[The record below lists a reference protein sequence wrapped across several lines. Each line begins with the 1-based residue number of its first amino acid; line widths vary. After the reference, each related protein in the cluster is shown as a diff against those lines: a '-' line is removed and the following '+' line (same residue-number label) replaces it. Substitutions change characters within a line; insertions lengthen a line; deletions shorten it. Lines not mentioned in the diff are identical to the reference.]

1 MSKPLTEK
9 KYNEIHNFIR
19 KNIGDKPATKF
30 AKAYQEGRATD
41 WLKNAWPKLEEYE
54 AWTLKYSNVNDL
66 TKSKEDQLK
75 DIYNKN
81 PNFSAISDARM
92 KTILAG
98 NDVTKQE
105 IKDYYDFRAEQ
116 KKLVDK
122 INKERYAKVNEEYTK
137 ANRAKDDSYF
147 NSALANEYAREQYLK
162 GNKTAAYINEGLGKA
177 AAAIDFAPAPF
188 SLVAPA
194 IRLGQN
200 IYSDQPVSKLSTIA
214 DFGGAFIPDI
224 AEKPAKM
231 GWQYLKQGKLRN
243 LFDSKTMKQIENRIK
258 AADNQ
263 VAENAAKDLQ
273 LMKDV
278 NLDNLTDTE
287 LYKLYN
293 NVTTPEFK
301 KSIEDYWK
309 ARAKRTEADYISEMP
324 TEIANKAEGLTGA
337 ERAHE
342 LKKADVAAG
351 MAKAERDAAD
361 EALTY
366 AERRAEYLAKVK
378 EPELQLKS
386 GKLPQEEPLFVNGDF
401 NSYYRNAP
409 LNTISDYVES
419 QIEPSKVNDA
429 PYQILKLGGTKAA
442 RSGIGG
448 RLGQWDMFNPEPKDN
463 RESNVNAVIRMFSD
477 SWNLINKPE
486 GYDTEPIIREAY
498 DKWKASLPKY
508 EYKSWRE

>member
-1 MSKPLTEK
+1 MSKPITEK
-9 KYNEIHNFIR
+9 KFNEVHNFIR
-19 KNIGDKPATKF
+19 KNIGEKPAAGFDAAYKQGKATEWLTKF
-30 AKAYQEGRATD
+30 
-41 WLKNAWPKLEEYE
+41 WPKLEEYE

-66 TKSKEDQLK
+66 TASKEDQLK
-75 DIYNKN
+75 AIYNKN
-81 PNFSAISDARM
+81 PDFSAISDARM

-98 NDVTKQE
+98 NDVTKKE
-105 IKDYYDFRAEQ
+105 LKDYYDFRAEQ
-116 KKLVDK
+116 RKLVDN

-177 AAAIDFAPAPF
+177 AGAIDFTPFPF
-188 SLVAPA
+188 SLAAPA

-200 IYSDQPVSKLSTIA
+200 IYSDQPVNKLSTVA

-231 GWQYLKQGKLRN
+231 GWQYLKQGKFGKF
-243 LFDSKTMKQIENRIK
+243 FDSKRMKQIENRIK

-309 ARAKRTEADYISEMP
+309 VRASRTEAGQFAEMP
-324 TEIANKAEGLTGA
+324 NGIAEAI
-337 ERAHE
+337 
-342 LKKADVAAG
+342 
-351 MAKAERDAAD
+351 AERDIPAA
-361 EALTY
+361 EQALAN
-366 AERRAEYLAKVK
+366 AERRTEYLAKVK

-429 PYQILKLGGTKAA
+429 LYQLLRLGGTKAA

-448 RLGQWDMFNPEPKDN
+448 RWGQWDAFNTEPKDN
-463 RESNVNAVIRMFSD
+463 RESNVNDVIRMFSD
-477 SWNLINKPE
+477 SWDLINKPE

>member
-9 KYNEIHNFIR
+9 KYNEIHNFIH
-19 KNIGDKPATKF
+19 KNIGDKPAAKF
-30 AKAYQEGRATD
+30 AKAYQEGRAID
-41 WLKNAWPKLEEYE
+41 WINKAWPKLEEYE
-54 AWTLKYSNVNDL
+54 AWTLKYSNINDL
-66 TKSKEDQLK
+66 VKSKEDQLK

-81 PNFSAISDARM
+81 PDFSAISDARM

-116 KKLVDK
+116 RKLVDK

-137 ANRAKDDSYF
+137 ANRAKDKSYF
-147 NSALANEYAREQYLK
+147 NTPLANEYAREQYLK

-177 AAAIDFAPAPF
+177 AAVTDFAPFPF
-188 SLVAPA
+188 SLAAPA

-200 IYSDQPVSKLSTIA
+200 IYSDQPVSKLSVAA

-224 AEKPAKM
+224 AEKPAKI
-231 GWQYLKQGKLRN
+231 GWQYLKQGKFRN
-243 LFDSKTMKQIENRIK
+243 LFDSKRLKQIENRIK

-309 ARAKRTEADYISEMP
+309 ARAKRTEAGQFAEMP
-324 TEIANKAEGLTGA
+324 NGIAEAI
-337 ERAHE
+337 
-342 LKKADVAAG
+342 
-351 MAKAERDAAD
+351 AERDIPVA
-361 EALTY
+361 EQALAN
-366 AERRAEYLAKVK
+366 AERNADYLAKVK

-409 LNTISDYVES
+409 LSTISDYVES
-419 QIEPSKVNDA
+419 QIEPSKFNDA
-429 PYQILKLGGTKAA
+429 LYQIIKLGGTKAA

-448 RLGQWDMFNPEPKDN
+448 RLGQWDTFNTEPKDN
-463 RESNVNAVIRMFSD
+463 REANVNDVIRMFSN
-477 SWNLINKPE
+477 SWDLINKPE

>member
-1 MSKPLTEK
+1 MSKPITEK

-19 KNIGDKPATKF
+19 KNIGEKPASKF

-41 WLKNAWPKLEEYE
+41 WIKKAWPKLEEYE
-54 AWTLKYSNVNDL
+54 AWTLKYSNIDDL

-81 PNFSAISDARM
+81 PDLNSISEARM
-92 KTILAG
+92 KTILEG
-98 NDVTKQE
+98 NDITKKE
-105 IKDYYDFRAEQ
+105 IKDYYDYRAEQ
-116 KKLVDK
+116 RKLVNE
-122 INKERYAKVNEEYTK
+122 INKERYANVNKEYTQ
-137 ANRAKDDSYF
+137 ANKAKDNSYF
-147 NSALANEYAREQYLK
+147 NSPFANEYAREQYLK
-162 GNKTAAYINEGLGKA
+162 GNKTAAYVNEGLGKVA
-177 AAAIDFAPAPF
+177 AATDFAPFPF
-188 SLVAPA
+188 SIAAPL

-200 IYSDQPVSKLSTIA
+200 IYSDQPVSKLSTAA

-231 GWQYLKQGKLRN
+231 GWQYLKQGKLGK
-243 LFDSKTMKQIENRIK
+243 LFETKRMKQIENRIK

-263 VAENAAKDLQ
+263 AAENATKDLQ
-273 LMKDV
+273 LMKDI

-309 ARAKRTEADYISEMP
+309 AKRSVDEARQFAEMP
-324 TEIANKAEGLTGA
+324 NGIAEAIA
-337 ERAHE
+337 ERE
-342 LKKADVAAG
+342 LPAAEQALITAERKAD
-351 MAKAERDAAD
+351 
-361 EALTY
+361 
-366 AERRAEYLAKVK
+366 YLAKVK

-386 GKLPQEEPLFVNGDF
+386 GRLPQEEPLFVNGDF
-401 NSYYRNAP
+401 NTYYRNAP
-409 LNTISDYVES
+409 LSTISDYVES
-419 QIEPSKVNDA
+419 QVEPSKVNDA
-429 PYQILKLGGTKAA
+429 LYQLLRLGGTKAA

-448 RLGQWDMFNPEPKDN
+448 RLGQWDTFNTEPKDN
-463 RESNVNAVIRMFSD
+463 RESNVNAVIRMYSD
-477 SWNLINKPE
+477 SWDLINKPE

>member
-1 MSKPLTEK
+1 MSKPITEK
-9 KYNEIHNFIR
+9 KFNEVHNFIR
-19 KNIGDKPATKF
+19 KNIGEKPAAGFDAAYKQGKATEWLTKF
-30 AKAYQEGRATD
+30 
-41 WLKNAWPKLEEYE
+41 WPKLEEYE

-81 PNFSAISDARM
+81 PDLSAISDARM

-98 NDVTKQE
+98 NDVTKKE
-105 IKDYYDFRAEQ
+105 IEDYYNFRAAQ
-116 KKLVDK
+116 RKLVDK

-137 ANRAKDDSYF
+137 ANRAKDNSYF
-147 NSALANEYAREQYLK
+147 NTPLANEYAREQYLK
-162 GNKTAAYINEGLGKA
+162 GNKTAAYINEGLGKVA
-177 AAAIDFAPAPF
+177 AATDFTPFPF
-188 SLVAPA
+188 SLAAPA

-200 IYSDQPVSKLSTIA
+200 IYSDQPVNKLSVAA

-231 GWQYLKQGKLRN
+231 GWQYLKQGKLGK
-243 LFDSKTMKQIENRIK
+243 LFDSKRMKQIENRIK

-278 NLDNLTDTE
+278 NLDNLTDNE

-293 NVTTPEFK
+293 SVSTPEFK

-309 ARAKRTEADYISEMP
+309 ARAKRTEAGYISEIP
-324 TEIANKAEGLTGA
+324 SNIADRAENLKGA

-342 LKKADVAAG
+342 LIGADIAES
-351 MAKAERDAAD
+351 MAKTEREAADQALIEAERK
-361 EALTY
+361 
-366 AERRAEYLAKVK
+366 AEYLAKVR
-378 EPELQLKS
+378 EPELQLRS
-386 GKLPQEEPLFVNGDF
+386 GKLPKEQPLFTNGDF

-409 LNTISDYVES
+409 LNTITDYVES
-419 QIEPSKVNDA
+419 QVEPSKVNDA
-429 PYQILKLGGTKAA
+429 LYQIIKLGGTKAA

-448 RLGQWDMFNPEPKDN
+448 RLGQWDMFSTEPKDN
-463 RESNVNAVIRMFSD
+463 RESNVDAVIRMYSG

-498 DKWKASLPKY
+498 DKWRASLPKY
-508 EYKSWRE
+508 EYNSWR